1 MSGDD
6 INTDLSVVARVD
18 TAAQDW
24 QDSPSNS
31 VWRKP
36 LFRSGGEFGPVTS
49 VVRYAAGG
57 RFRTHMHP
65 EGEEILV
72 LSGVFSDEHGD
83 YPQGSY
89 LLNPDGSQHAPFSDP
104 GCTLFVRLRQY
115 PGADRPQLCIPSGA
129 MEWQASG
136 VDGVSVKS
144 LYRQDGYPQAMSLI
158 RLHAG
163 AVLPAAVVAGP
174 SEVFVLQGE
183 LLGLGASGL
192 VSGGWVRLPAGHSAQ
207 LHSAEGCEFYLR
219 RDAEPE
225 RMDHLNE
232 PD

>member
-6 INTDLSVVARVD
+6 INTDLSLFARVD
-18 TAAQDW
+18 TEAQRW
-24 QDSPSNS
+24 QDSPSNT

-57 RFRTHMHP
+57 RFRNHTHP

-83 YPQGSY
+83 YPKGTY

-115 PGADRPQLCIPSGA
+115 PGADRPQICVPSGA
-129 MEWQASG
+129 MDWEASG
-136 VDGVSVKS
+136 VDGVSIKP
-144 LYRQDGYPQAMSLI
+144 LYRQDSYPQAMSLI
-158 RLHAG
+158 RLQAG
-163 AVLPAAVVAGP
+163 VVLPAAVIAGP

-183 LLGLGASGL
+183 LLGLDATALGPGA
-192 VSGGWVRLPAGHSAQ
+192 WVRLPQGQ
-207 LHSAEGCEFYLR
+207 QAEPHTASGCEFYLR
-219 RDAEPE
+219 REAEPE
-225 RMDHLNE
+225 RIDDLMA
-232 PD
+232 

>member
-1 MSGDD
+1 MSGQD
-6 INTDLSVVARVD
+6 INTDLSLVARVD
-18 TAAQDW
+18 TAAQGW
-24 QDSPSNS
+24 QDSPSNT

-57 RFRTHMHP
+57 RFRTHSHP

-83 YPQGSY
+83 YPEGSY

-115 PGADRPQLCIPSGA
+115 PGTDRPQVCIPSGT
-129 MEWQASG
+129 MDWQASG
-136 VDGVSVKS
+136 VAGVSVKL
-144 LYRQDGYPQAMSLI
+144 LYRQDGYPQAMGLI
-158 RLHAG
+158 RLQAG
-163 AVLPAAVVAGP
+163 AELPAAVLAGP
-174 SEVFVLQGE
+174 SEVYVLRGE

-192 VSGGWVRLPAGHSAQ
+192 GPGGWVRFPNGHRAAPHTAS
-207 LHSAEGCEFYLR
+207 GCEFYVR
-219 RDAEPE
+219 REAEPE
-225 RMDHLNE
+225 RMDVIMT
-232 PD
+232 